1 MLGKR
6 SARTYLKMGT
16 AALAAI
22 FLVTCHKGLPPDGV
36 CSYEPRPAGAQVP
49 SGQGGI
55 QVLASTD
62 AYFAVRDTTGKQT
75 ASEHVN
81 AITPVPPGVYQV
93 VLNGSTHSTSAQ
105 SEDVDQVQNG
115 RGPGQWQDR

>member
-6 SARTYLKMGT
+6 SARTYLKMGA

-22 FLVTCHKGLPPDGV
+22 LLVTCHKALPPDAV
-36 CSYEPRPAGAQVP
+36 CSYEPLPAGAQVP

-62 AYFAVRDTTGKQT
+62 AYFAVHAAGKQI

-81 AITPVPPGVYQV
+81 AIAPVPAGDYQV
-93 VLNGSTHSTSAQ
+93 VLNNSTHATSAQ
-105 SEDVDQVQNG
+105 SKMVTKC
-115 RGPGQWQDR
+115 